1 MKKLILGIFT
11 VLTASALNAQLTIQ
25 HDGTGPDVSGTIVDI
40 TIDGNDALPLE
51 VHFIVTNTSANNQQ
65 WRISRERTDVPAD
78 WSDNLCWPPAC
89 YPTNNVATYITPH
102 TGTSPAP
109 VVILGTSQTT
119 AATQSLEAELKPQIT
134 PGSTADSYALFWYF
148 VTDVQGNK
156 VDSVGVRV
164 FSFVGLDEAIAP
176 TLEMT
181 VSPNPAADHLN
192 VKATGANEANVKVVD
207 ILGNI
212 VREEKIQGSKKIDV
226 MDLNSGVY
234 FVILESEGLKPVNKK
249 IVIRH

>member
-1 MKKLILGIFT
+1 MKKLILGIIT
-11 VLTASALNAQLTIQ
+11 VCTATTLNAQLTIQ
-25 HDGTGPDVSGTIVDI
+25 KDGTGPDVSGTIVDI
-40 TIDGNDALPLE
+40 TVDGNGTLPVE
-51 VHFIVTNTSANNQQ
+51 AHFIVTNNSGTNQQ
-65 WRISRERTDVPAD
+65 WRIRRDRIDVPSD
-78 WSDNLCWPPAC
+78 WSDNLCWPPSC
-89 YPTNNVATYITPH
+89 YLTQGVDIYTTPNS
-102 TGTSPAP
+102 GANPAP
-109 VVILGTSQTT
+109 TIANGTSQTT
-119 AATQSLEAELKPQIT
+119 DNPSLVAEIKPQIFPSVT
-134 PGSTADSYALFWYF
+134 SDSYALYWYF

-156 VDSVGVRV
+156 VDSVGLRI
-164 FSFVGLDEAIAP
+164 FSFLGLDEAIAP

-181 VSPNPAADHLN
+181 VSPNPATDNIN
-192 VKATGANEANVKVVD
+192 VKATGASEANVKVVD